1 MDTLSNLRA
10 RTNKRVTINHRPFIN
25 VRTRVH
31 KHRRHANDAGCNV
44 SAVSDT
50 RTARHNP
57 NTVVRGKLSNRISVL
72 VEELQTSIGWRHVNY
87 CAHAK
92 AEQYALLDPG
102 VSLPSSIRTSLS
114 RADLAAIQ

>member
-1 MDTLSNLRA
+1 MDTLSNLPA
-10 RTNKRVTINHRPFIN
+10 GSDKRVTINHRAFVN
-25 VRTRVH
+25 VRSRIH
-31 KHRRHANDAGCNV
+31 KHRRRANDAGCNV

-87 CAHAK
+87 FAHAK
-92 AEQYALLDPG
+92 AEQYALLAQA
-102 VSLPSSIRTSLS
+102 VRLPSSIRTTLS
-114 RADLAAIQ
+114 A